1 MSRLEIIVCAIAASV
16 TLLIRALPFI
26 VSDLNPRKTQS
37 DFIDRLGKLLTPAL
51 IGMLVIYCLK
61 DVRFTDPSALA
72 AAISLVICVA
82 SYIWRRN
89 TLLSIVV
96 PTIIYMVLIRVL

>member
-1 MSRLEIIVCAIAASV
+1 MSRLEILVCAVVAVV
-16 TLLIRALPFI
+16 TFLIRALPFLI
-26 VSDLNPRKTQS
+26 SDLNPRKVQS
-37 DFIDRLGKLLTPAL
+37 DFVDRLGKLLTPAL

-61 DVRFTDPSALA
+61 DIRLTDPSAIA
-72 AAISLVICVA
+72 AAIALVVCVA

-89 TLLSIVV
+89 TLMSIVI